1 MAWQRTDENSLPA
14 GKPSRTQAVVNASAG
29 SGVRRLGR
37 GTRTQALSPG
47 ERVGKFEI
55 VRLIGLGATA
65 HVYAAAA
72 PDGELVAVKL
82 LRSEFARNAE
92 FRRRFELETRV
103 LRALESPNAPFLVA
117 SGATHDEIPFI
128 AMELSRGQTL
138 LERLKKGPL
147 LLSEI
152 VEIGRQLLLALEHM
166 HSRCLIHCDVKP
178 SNLLIEPSDVGA
190 PRVKLID
197 FGLCALAGFRDPAKK
212 PRGTLAYMSP
222 EQLWC
227 KPLDELTDVYSAA
240 AVLYTA
246 LAGRRPYQC
255 ESRRAT
261 LESMLCDE
269 IPPVSMFRP
278 GCPRELESVVMR
290 GLSRRRNARHLSAN
304 AMRISW
310 MRAAQLLNAAA

>member
-1 MAWQRTDENSLPA
+1 MAWQSTHANSPPA
-14 GKPSRTQAVVNASAG
+14 RCAAKATAVNATAG
-29 SGVRRLGR
+29 SGVRRKRR
-37 GTRTQALSPG
+37 GAPSKPLAPG
-47 ERVGKFEI
+47 ERVGVFEI
-55 VRLIGLGATA
+55 RRLIGFGATA

-82 LRSEFARNAE
+82 MRSEFARNAE

-103 LRALESPNAPFLVA
+103 LRALESPNAPLLIG

-128 AMELSRGQTL
+128 AMELSRGPTL
-138 LERLKKGPL
+138 LERLKQGPL
-147 LLSEI
+147 PLSET

-178 SNLLIEPSDVGA
+178 SNLLIEPQGLGA

-240 AVLYTA
+240 AVLYTV

-255 ESRRAT
+255 ETRRAT

-269 IPPVSMFRP
+269 IPPISMFRP
-278 GCPRELESVVMR
+278 SCPRELESVVMR
-290 GLSRRRNARHLSAN
+290 GLSRRRNERHLSAS
-304 AMRISW
+304 AMRVSW
-310 MRAAQLLNAAA
+310 LRAAQVHSVAA